1 MADKPFVP
9 IPVEVNTNKDT
20 FVPIPYDP
28 KTERNP
34 TGSILYEIADNI
46 IGFDDG
52 YDTMVERVTKP
63 IGEAGEG
70 LISGGIGILEG
81 IGGLVSLV
89 PDLVVGSDLGGA
101 IDRGGDK
108 LRESL
113 NINPEGIAGKGTE
126 FVTQYLAPGLGA
138 VNIASKVGKAARVV
152 PKTKSEKFGQF
163 VKDGAIFAGVETIVA
178 DDQASTVIG
187 DWLGFD
193 PAKTTD
199 LIGLE
204 GREAA
209 MARLLNKAK
218 IFAESNVLGGAIGSA
233 LYGAGKGGQALART
247 ETGQTITQKASGA
260 LNAMAKNI
268 DETIYKRMTDPDS
281 QSAFANN
288 LAGILAFGRY
298 RGYLPDRIAEQ
309 RLRLDPKIQNDLFK
323 AENILKDVDKEI
335 KVALNNLPSNQGAL
349 TDVYF
354 INRIDDYLLEK
365 DAGIKAR
372 ILSELPQNVRQ
383 PVIRMRKHVDSLS
396 NDILKSDFLKQA
408 GYVTPDGLNV
418 EDVIQKG
425 LGSYLRRNYK
435 IYTDSKYTP
444 TEESVKAA
452 DDFFTRNRKYTED
465 ELTTLAKTD
474 VFDKKFT
481 PDFILRNNITVSNKG
496 TEAGAVK
503 INGEVTQELAE
514 LARKS
519 FLDRHTVFNHS
530 GYVSGGKSGIQR
542 VARDKLDTGIFVTR
556 TELPKTLRALMGEVK
571 DPREAYLTTIA
582 DLSQFKAVDEYFGT
596 IANLSKESP
605 LLRELFIDG
614 QMVANNK
621 FLQDDLIKKGYVQ
634 LGTGDAQSIAKQ
646 VGQQDEMFKRL
657 NQQGWGQLDGYYVPK
672 DIYNDLTRFIAND
685 DTLGARGIKYLAN
698 AFLRG
703 KALSQYSKTV
713 LSPIT
718 QIRNLITAGAFAT
731 ANGNIPV
738 FGRGG
743 SLRDATVAVTA
754 NIRRMGDEGVLRELE
769 DARRRGI
776 LGTNTELRE
785 IQDSL
790 RKGIITSQRDMANQ
804 DGMSAILGESMAKK
818 VRSAPG
824 VTTALKG
831 TKLAEEFYQGADDL
845 WKFYSYQAEIA
856 KLKYALEGVDD
867 ATKIN
872 YLTKGNKDL
881 DPDTLSILRRAK
893 DTLQG
898 DRIRSASMVD
908 PQFAR
913 DIGLNKPIS
922 QGGYGVPKFN
932 FDEFPGLYDT
942 LIKDRAAQIVR
953 DTVPNYNKAA
963 SNLVSTLR
971 RLPFGNFI
979 VFPMEIYRTSFNI
992 MRQALDDMASDIA
1005 GIRARGR
1012 QRMLGL
1018 LGTTIAVP
1026 TAAKEIMHQITGVTR
1041 EEMEAYQQSAGAPW
1055 ERGATL
1061 LPLGMEDGKLS
1072 YVNFST
1078 LNPYDTISRSIVRLL
1093 RETDKAEQAGS
1104 NTEEVF
1110 RNVMGGALYEFAEPF
1125 ISEAMLTEAMVDAF
1139 IQNETATGAKI
1150 YLNSDQPGDKLGK
1163 QIAHVINTVV
1173 PNFVPFTFEKLNPLS
1188 PFETKVEPKKV
1199 IRGTVGQI
1207 APDFVSPKNK
1217 IGREFGPKQLIS
1229 SLFGVSPQEFDIKEG
1244 FKFKAYEMSQLQKEA
1259 KTEFSSLTDDANISS
1274 GQLFDAFVSAN
1285 NNKLRA
1291 DRRYYQII
1299 QDFKELGLSEDD
1311 IGSILKKNK
1320 IGGALSILNGEF
1332 TPYRISRDDIRKLG
1346 EKGTLNLL
1354 PEEAISQVQES
1365 MAGISLDP
1373 EATDFNPIPVEPPK
1387 PKPEPFIPIPMD
1399 NNDFVPIPM
1408 NNDNF
1413 VPIPMSSTTNPNIRT
1428 NPIIVGDN
1436 PNTQTIAKI
1445 TG

>member
-1 MADKPFVP
+1 MADEPFVP
-9 IPVEVNTNKDT
+9 IPVEIKTSEDT

-34 TGSILYEIADNI
+34 TGSILYDIADNV

-52 YDTMVERVTKP
+52 YDTIVERVTKP

-89 PDLVVGSDLGGA
+89 PDLVTGTEFGNA
-101 IDRGGDK
+101 IDKGGDR
-108 LRESL
+108 LREQL
-113 NINPEGIAGKGTE
+113 GIDPEGVAGKGAE
-126 FVTQYLAPGLGA
+126 FVTQYVIPGLGA
-138 VNIASKVGKAARVV
+138 VNLASKVGKAAKVV
-152 PKTKSEKFGQF
+152 PKTKMEKFGQF

-178 DDQASTVIG
+178 DDQASTVVG

-209 MARLLNKAK
+209 MYRLLNKAK
-218 IFAESNVLGGAIGSA
+218 LFAESNVIGGVVGSA

-268 DETIYKRMTDPDS
+268 DEKIYKRMTDPDS
-281 QSAFANN
+281 LTTFENK

-298 RGYLPDRIAEQ
+298 RGFLPDEIAEQ
-309 RLRLDPKIQNDLFK
+309 RLRLDPKIQNDLFR
-323 AENILKDVDKEI
+323 AENVLKDVDKQI
-335 KVALNNLPSNQGAL
+335 KVALDNLPSNQGTL
-349 TDVYF
+349 TDTYF

-365 DAGIKAR
+365 NEGLKQR

-383 PVIRMRKHVDSLS
+383 PVMKMRKHVDTLS
-396 NDILKSDFLKQA
+396 NDILKSDFLKKA

-425 LGSYLRRNYK
+425 LGNYLRRNYR

-452 DDFFTRNRKYTED
+452 EDFFTRNKKFTED
-465 ELTTLAKTD
+465 ELSTLAKTD
-474 VFDKKFT
+474 IFDKKFSSE
-481 PDFILRNNITVSNKG
+481 FVKKNNITINNKG

-530 GYVSGGKSGIQR
+530 GYVSGGKAGIQR

-556 TELPKTLRALMGEVK
+556 NELPKTLRALLGEVK

-582 DLSQFKAVDEYFGT
+582 DLSQFKAVDDYFGT
-596 IANLSKESP
+596 IANLSKENSIVGQ
-605 LLRELFIDG
+605 LFIDG
-614 QMVANNK
+614 NVVANNR
-621 FLQDDLIKKGYVQ
+621 FLKEDLVKRGYVQ
-634 LGTGDAQSIAKQ
+634 LGSGDAQSIAKQ

-657 NQQGWGQLDGYYVPK
+657 NQQGWGQLDGYFVPK
-672 DIYNDLTRFIAND
+672 DVYNDLTRFIAND

-703 KALSQYSKTV
+703 KALSQYTSTV

-718 QIRNLITAGAFAT
+718 LIRNFVTATTFAT
-731 ANGNIPV
+731 ANGNIPI

-743 SLRDATVAVTA
+743 SLRDAGVAVAA

-790 RKGIITSQRDMANQ
+790 KKGIITSQRDMSNQ

-818 VRSAPG
+818 VKSVPG
-824 VTTALKG
+824 VKTALKG
-831 TKLAEEFYQGADDL
+831 TKLAEELYQGADDFY
-845 WKFYSYQAEIA
+845 KFYSYEAEIA

-867 ATKIN
+867 ATKLR
-872 YLTKGNKDL
+872 YLTKGGKTL
-881 DPDTLSILRRAK
+881 DPDTLSTLRRANIS
-893 DTLQG
+893 G
-898 DRIRSASMVD
+898 DNLSRVRFSEYS
-908 PQFAR
+908 
-913 DIGLNKPIS
+913 
-922 QGGYGVPKFN
+922 
-932 FDEFPGLYDT
+932 GLYDT

-963 SNLVSTLR
+963 SSLVSVLR

-992 MRQALDDMASDIA
+992 MRQALDDMASDIKKV
-1005 GIRARGR
+1005 RARGR
-1012 QRMLGL
+1012 QRMFGL

-1026 TAAKEIMHQITGVTR
+1026 TATKELMHQITGVTR
-1041 EEMEAYQQSAGAPW
+1041 EEMKAYQQTAGAPW

-1061 LPLGMEDGKLS
+1061 IPLGMEDGKLK

-1104 NTEEVF
+1104 STEEVF
-1110 RNVMGGALYEFAEPF
+1110 RNVVAGALYEFAEPF

-1150 YLNSDQPGDKLGK
+1150 YRDSDLPGDQLGK
-1163 QIAHVINTVV
+1163 QVAHVINTVV
-1173 PNFVPFTFEKLNPLS
+1173 PNFIPFTFEKLNPLS
-1188 PFETKVEPKKV
+1188 PFETKLEPKKV
-1199 IRGTVGQI
+1199 IRGTLGQV
-1207 APDFVSPKNK
+1207 APSIVSPKNK
-1217 IGREFGPKQLIS
+1217 MGREFGPMQLIS
-1229 SLFGVSPQEFDIKEG
+1229 SLVGISPQEFDVKQG
-1244 FKFKAYEMSQLQKEA
+1244 FRFKAYEMSQLQKEA
-1259 KTEFSSLTDDANISS
+1259 KKEFSSLTDDANIGSRE
-1274 GQLFDAFVSAN
+1274 LLNAFVSAN
-1285 NNKLRA
+1285 NNKLRT
-1291 DRRYYQII
+1291 DRQYYQII
-1299 QDFKELGLSEDD
+1299 QDFKELGLSDLD
-1311 IGSILKKNK
+1311 IGAILKKEK
-1320 IGGALSILNGEF
+1320 IGGAGSILRGKF
-1332 TPYRISRDDIRKLG
+1332 TPYKLSRDDVRKLG
-1346 EKGTLNLL
+1346 EKGNLNLL
-1354 PEEAISQVQES
+1354 PKEEIREIQRR
-1365 MAGISLDP
+1365 MNGISLNP
-1373 EATDFNPIPVEPPK
+1373 EDTDFKPKPKQQPFVPIPVENQQP
-1387 PKPEPFIPIPMD
+1387 
-1399 NNDFVPIPM
+1399 FVPIPVENM
-1408 NNDNF
+1408 N
-1413 VPIPMSSTTNPNIRT
+1413 
-1428 NPIIVGDN
+1428 
-1436 PNTQTIAKI
+1436 
-1445 TG
+1445 